1 MRNPGKRG
9 GYHLGKLRR
18 FALFHAQNAFER
30 KQYVAS
36 FMSREEA
43 MAHGE
48 QLKTGPAMRWQV
60 IDNHTSE
67 VVAED
72 PGL

>member
-1 MRNPGKRG
+1 MRNAGKG
-9 GYHLGKLRR
+9 GGKLRR
-18 FALFHAQNAFER
+18 FALFHAPSALER

-36 FMSREEA
+36 FFSREEA
-43 MAHGE
+43 MANGE
-48 QLKTGPAMRWQV
+48 KLKTDPAMRWQV
-60 IDNHTSE
+60 IDNQTSE